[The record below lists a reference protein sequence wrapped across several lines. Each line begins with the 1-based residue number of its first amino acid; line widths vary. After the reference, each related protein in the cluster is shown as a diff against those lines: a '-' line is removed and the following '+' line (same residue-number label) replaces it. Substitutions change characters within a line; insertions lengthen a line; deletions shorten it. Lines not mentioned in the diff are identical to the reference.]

1 MSKNSKHA
9 TELPQ
14 TVKHFAG
21 NAFSAIE
28 DISTTA
34 NMEDGISDV
43 RLTDVRRNMYGYLML
58 ITD

>member
-1 MSKNSKHA
+1 MSKNSKQA

-14 TVKHFAG
+14 TVKLSAG
-21 NAFSAIE
+21 NAFSAKE

-43 RLTDVRRNMYGYLML
+43 RLTDVRLNIYGYLML

>member
-1 MSKNSKHA
+1 MSKNSKQA

-14 TVKHFAG
+14 TVKHFEE
-21 NAFSAIE
+21 NAFSAKE

-34 NMEDGISDV
+34 NMEDGISHV
-43 RLTDVRRNMYGYLML
+43 RFTDVRQNMYGYLML